1 MKISILGELNEL
13 KTCWVCGTPQNI
25 HKHHIFG
32 GPNRKISEK
41 HGMTVNLCMEHH
53 TGNNGVHFN
62 KTLDLQLKQMAQRN
76 FELLFG
82 HDEFMK
88 AIGRNYLDEMEV
100 SA

>member
-1 MKISILGELNEL
+1 MEQ
-13 KTCWVCGTPQNI
+13 KTCWVCGTTQNI

-53 TGNNGVHFN
+53 TGNCGVHFN
-62 KTLDLQLKQMAQRN
+62 KTLDLQLKQMAQKN
-76 FELLFG
+76 FETLFG

-88 AIGRNYLDEMEV
+88 VIRRNYLDEMEV
-100 SA
+100 A